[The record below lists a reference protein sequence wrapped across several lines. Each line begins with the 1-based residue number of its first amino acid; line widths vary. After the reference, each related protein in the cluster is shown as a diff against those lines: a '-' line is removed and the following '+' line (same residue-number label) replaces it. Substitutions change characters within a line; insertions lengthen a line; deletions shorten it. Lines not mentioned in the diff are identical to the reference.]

1 MLLSLAK
8 DTSPEDRGEK
18 NYRSMSWSSPRSIHS
33 PPSPTSH
40 PTVLRQDW
48 HSILSREEVP
58 SLCGVWDGT
67 LYVCCVSGHRSQVN
81 LATTSL
87 HLAGLSFLAD
97 KKILPA
103 DTPVSLVLDVAS
115 PQQGVGRPQ
124 MDLGHL
130 KENRVQHP
138 GLGPRWEE
146 PGEV

>member
-1 MLLSLAK
+1 MECGTVRAGTGARLTWL
-8 DTSPEDRGEK
+8 
-18 NYRSMSWSSPRSIHS
+18 
-33 PPSPTSH
+33 PP
-40 PTVLRQDW
+40 
-48 HSILSREEVP
+48 
-58 SLCGVWDGT
+58 
-67 LYVCCVSGHRSQVN
+67 
-81 LATTSL
+81 SL

-103 DTPVSLVLDVAS
+103 DTPVSLVLDAAS